1 MRIIFDHNTPAPLR
15 KSLPD
20 HQVETTYE
28 RGWAELTNGDLLSA
42 SEEAGFELMITTD
55 QSIRYQQNL
64 TGRKLAI
71 LVLSTNDWT
80 AIRSSVGLVVAAVAA
95 ITRTGYIEIQIPEFL
110 NDR

>member
-15 KSLPD
+15 KSLRD

-28 RGWAELTNGDLLSA
+28 RGWATLTNGELLAA

-64 TGRKLAI
+64 VGRKIAI

-80 AIRSSVGLVVAAVAA
+80 TIRDSIALVIESVIAMQPA
-95 ITRTGYIEIQIPEFL
+95 GYVEVEIPRRL
-110 NDR
+110 L